1 MAHTLIRLF
10 HQIDQARQAREALLS
25 GGFGQD
31 AVQLEA
37 SEDEAG
43 TAAGN
48 FVLPRED
55 TPRGRAIGVDTSAE
69 PPARRPDTSTN
80 SQAATE
86 GHYILIVDAG
96 DDRERERAAAIVARY
111 GALDPAQPSGTRH

>member
-10 HQIDQARQAREALLS
+10 HQMDHASRAREALLS
-25 GGFGQD
+25 SGFSQEEVELD
-31 AVQLEA
+31 VSA
-37 SEDEAG
+37 DEAG

-55 TPRGRAIGVDTSAE
+55 TPEGRASGVDKSAE

-80 SQAATE
+80 SQAVTE
-86 GHYILIVDAG
+86 GHYILKVAAA
-96 DDRERERAAAIVARY
+96 DDSACERAAEIVARY
-111 GALDPAQPSGTRH
+111 GALDPEQPH

>member
-10 HQIDQARQAREALLS
+10 HQIDQASRAREALLA
-25 GGFGQD
+25 GGFASD
-31 AVQLEA
+31 DVQLAA

-55 TPRGRAIGVDTSAE
+55 TPEGRASGVDKSAE

-80 SQAATE
+80 SQAVTE
-86 GHYILIVDAG
+86 GHYILTVAAG
-96 DDRERERAAAIVARY
+96 DDQARDRAADIVSRY
-111 GALDPAQPSGTRH
+111 GALDPASPH